1 MRAPVCRLS
10 DIRLPSGMTW
20 VQTLSVKKNPHCSSK
35 RVGDLDPGVV
45 VYLSYRERE
54 GAGGDVERG
63 LLDPLM
69 LNMTSSSSS
78 LSLLFIHG
86 KNNQAKYTI
95 CNILKMFTNYR
106 INGNSIYKDEC

>member
-1 MRAPVCRLS
+1 M
-10 DIRLPSGMTW
+10 GG
-20 VQTLSVKKNPHCSSK
+20 
-35 RVGDLDPGVV
+35 VG
-45 VYLSYRERE
+45 
-54 GAGGDVERG
+54 GGGGGEG

-78 LSLLFIHG
+78 SSLSLLVIHG